1 MASPVDP
8 GLTDGT
14 TQLTAQP
21 LTVLPTSIQHE
32 DAEADDGDVERNLKD
47 KTRDRERA
55 KSKDKSYELPK
66 LGATVLEVPELPINK
81 KYYHPASSHLP
92 LQEGESRIL
101 RLDPGNKDDKN
112 ISCSFVRASVDR
124 P

>member
-1 MASPVDP
+1 MI
-8 GLTDGT
+8 GKE
-14 TQLTAQP
+14 Q
-21 LTVLPTSIQHE
+21 
-32 DAEADDGDVERNLKD
+32 
-47 KTRDRERA
+47 RA

-66 LGATVLEVPELPINK
+66 PGATVPEVPELPINK
-81 KYYHPASSHLP
+81 RYYRPASSHLP

-124 P
+124 PWNYEALSYLWGRATQRAKETLQSHQTKIPSTLYLTSEKCFRS